1 MQAACV
7 AGGADARIQAAL
19 AAGCD
24 MGLVCNDRS
33 AACTALDGITNLELP
48 NQERLERMRGRIPQ
62 IQVGETLS
70 LGNDWQAVKT
80 AIEEFKNSL

>member
-1 MQAACV
+1 MCRW
-7 AGGADARIQAAL
+7 GADARIQAAL

-33 AACTALDGITNLELP
+33 VQHATRYCANLELP

-62 IQVGETLS
+62 IKWVKLYRLEMTGKLS
-70 LGNDWQAVKT
+70 KQPL
-80 AIEEFKNSL
+80 KNLKFDLS

>member
-1 MQAACV
+1 
-7 AGGADARIQAAL
+7 
-19 AAGCD
+19 
-24 MGLVCNDRS
+24 
-33 AACTALDGITNLELP
+33 TNLELP

>member
-1 MQAACV
+1 
-7 AGGADARIQAAL
+7 
-19 AAGCD
+19 

-70 LGNDWQAVKT
+70 LEMTGKLSKQPLK
-80 AIEEFKNSL
+80 SLRIHSKF